1 MPRFIYFKTTQMN
14 KERRLILRSKLWLLE
29 VKAKD
34 KGHVYYDHVTELPK
48 MFHIEALNCVS
59 LIFVG
64 LF

>member
-1 MPRFIYFKTTQMN
+1 MN